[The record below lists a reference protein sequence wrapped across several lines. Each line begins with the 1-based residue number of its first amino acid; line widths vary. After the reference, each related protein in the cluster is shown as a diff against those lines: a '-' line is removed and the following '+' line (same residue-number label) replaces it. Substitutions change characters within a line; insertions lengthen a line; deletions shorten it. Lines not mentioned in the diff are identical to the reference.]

1 MADKSGLIN
10 KILEIELDMFLNVPS
25 RRPAACQENTRGFKL
40 VRGSGFA
47 TWSGEA
53 LESYLNDLSAAVQ
66 KGINLMTI
74 KYARMDNLIPPVNTN
89 PLIKKIVEIEER
101 WQSEVR
107 KNYPFIVGSQGAGQA
122 SEPSNFARYLRAE
135 LETYS
140 DETLGYYY
148 ENLRA
153 ALERGENLSEK
164 VYGLIYRGMGY
175 SSLEAANNALGE

>member
-1 MADKSGLIN
+1 MDCSELIN
-10 KILEIELDMFLNVPS
+10 KILDIELNMFLNVPT
-25 RRPAACQENTRGFKL
+25 RRPAACQENTGGFKL

-47 TWSGEA
+47 AWSREA

-89 PLIKKIVEIEER
+89 PLINKIVEIEER

-122 SEPSNFARYLRAE
+122 DGSSNFARYLKTE

-164 VYGLIYRGMGY
+164 VYGLIYGELGY
-175 SSLEAANNALGE
+175 SSLEEANSALHE